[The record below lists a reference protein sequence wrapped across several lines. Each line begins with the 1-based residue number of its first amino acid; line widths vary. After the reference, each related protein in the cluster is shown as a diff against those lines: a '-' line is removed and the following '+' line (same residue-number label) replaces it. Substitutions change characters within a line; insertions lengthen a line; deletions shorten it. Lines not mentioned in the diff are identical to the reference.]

1 MTKSNHL
8 FPEHGIQLETV
19 EAASQIFRVLGRAQE
34 IINQVEE
41 DSLLDEMLELFVQTC
56 AAERGMLHL
65 VDESQDVK
73 LEALMG
79 WEVPTQSGSPAHH
92 DGHLAREVI
101 QTGKSLVIEDLRDDP
116 RREYLPDVDNS
127 GLENCLVFPLMA
139 GGRPLGAASIFNYSQ
154 APLDLL
160 QFLGDYVASEVE
172 KSLLLLASHQREEQL
187 EELIDV
193 FQEISV
199 TLDRDKILS
208 LILEKVCDLLDVEG
222 SSLFLVDP
230 KSDELILYL
239 SSNLN
244 QSELAA
250 LRLPAGTGS
259 IGQVAQS
266 GETICLN
273 DAIDDE
279 RHYKGVDQLSGFET
293 RSLVAVPLRVPNIVL
308 GQDLGTTG
316 DRIIGGIE
324 AVNKLEGD
332 FDEMDVQ
339 TLETL
344 AKQAATV
351 MHIANLYTEAD
362 DLFINT
368 ISALVA
374 AIDAKDPY
382 TKEHSQRV
390 ATYSVKIA
398 EEMGLPVEM
407 QRRVKVGALLH
418 DIGKIGVS
426 DVILAK
432 RDRLSDEEWDRIK
445 THPCV
450 GMNIMKQVHLSDD
463 ELAALMQH
471 HERMDGL
478 GYPNGLKGEAI
489 SLVARIVA
497 VADVFDALTS
507 ARPYRPAM
515 SVAVALDILEK
526 EAGNHLD
533 PKCVDAFF
541 RAQVKGEIVV

>member
-1 MTKSNHL
+1 MTKSNQSA
-8 FPEHGIQLETV
+8 PTYSVQLETV

-34 IINQVEE
+34 IVNRADA

-56 AAERGMLHL
+56 AAEMGMLHL
-65 VDESQDVK
+65 LDESEDVR
-73 LEALMG
+73 LEALTG
-79 WEVPTQSGSPAHH
+79 WGDATQSGSPPSR
-92 DGHLAREVI
+92 DGRLAKEVI
-101 QTGKSLVIEDLRDDP
+101 QTRKSLVIEELRDDP
-116 RREYLPDVDNS
+116 RRERLPDVGN
-127 GLENCLVFPLMA
+127 GELENCIVLPLIA
-139 GGRPLGAASIFNYSQ
+139 GDRSLGAVSIFNYSQ

-160 QFLGDYVASEVE
+160 HFLANYIASEVE
-172 KSLLLLASHQREEQL
+172 KSLLLSASHRREEQL

-199 TLDRDKILS
+199 TLDGDKILA

-230 KSDELILYL
+230 KTDELILYL

-244 QSELAA
+244 QSQLAA
-250 LRLPAGTGS
+250 LRLPAGTGI
-259 IGQVAQS
+259 IGQVAQT

-273 DAIDDE
+273 DVLGDG

-332 FDEMDVQ
+332 FDERDVQ
-339 TLETL
+339 LLETL
-344 AKQAATV
+344 AKQAATA

-362 DLFINT
+362 DLFIST

-450 GMNIMKQVHLSDD
+450 GMNIMKQVHLSED
-463 ELAALMQH
+463 ELAALGQH